1 MVSKA
6 PPLRGVKMPSG
17 SKPPPVSRTQDNYTH
32 HTSPVSGPQPT
43 APEVVTAQAPRAK
56 MKTMP
61 DVPMHVTKHAEPVGR
76 PKNRNDA

>member
-1 MVSKA
+1 MAKG

-32 HTSPVSGPQPT
+32 HTSPISGPQPQ

-56 MKTMP
+56 MKVMP
-61 DVPMHVTKHAEPVGR
+61 DVPMHTTKHAEPVGR